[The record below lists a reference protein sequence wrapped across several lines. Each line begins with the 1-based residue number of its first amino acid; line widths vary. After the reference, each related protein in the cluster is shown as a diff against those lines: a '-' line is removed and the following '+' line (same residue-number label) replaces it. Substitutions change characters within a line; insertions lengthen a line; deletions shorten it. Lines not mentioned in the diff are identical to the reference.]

1 MSGVWGGDSH
11 STQQGKRVRLASSQR
26 PIAGRVCIGMLG
38 AFLWDRGIPERIF
51 VDWVILAGTG
61 VGDTMP
67 IRLLTKIFVKN
78 SITC

>member
-1 MSGVWGGDSH
+1 VFGVEIV
-11 STQQGKRVRLASSQR
+11 TAQQGKRVRLASSQR